1 MLEEF
6 VSNKNVQLMNEK
18 MENNNSTD
26 KDNVQKLDNLL
37 LPMDFEDV
45 LNQGKASTSK
55 QLPGKGINLDK

>member
-1 MLEEF
+1 
-6 VSNKNVQLMNEK
+6 MNEK

-26 KDNVQKLDNLL
+26 KDNAQKLDNLL